1 MTVSKF
7 QPRCLLLVLSAL
19 LLVCTN
25 GLAQQEKNDEAK
37 PRNPARE
44 ITKLKSRFGKQLL
57 QLTEQYREAEAGT
70 ERDKVV
76 ANRREFEVEIT
87 NQVLELTRARDDA
100 NRNIRDLVWYINRTK
115 GEAREN
121 VFTELITE
129 YTDSERL
136 TRLVTE
142 LGRGNRL
149 SEQTETWLR
158 QIIEK
163 SSNEKVQAVATF
175 ELASYLEQVRELAA
189 YSEDEEYLSERTE
202 EQLNTE
208 IESLLNQCQ
217 EKFADVATRNTTIG
231 RLATAKLFAARIGVG
246 KPAPEIEGVDLDGVA
261 FKLSDYRGKVVM
273 IDFWGDW

>member
-1 MTVSKF
+1 MGDLPPNPEECGIAIPENSFHAKRKRPMTVSKF

-37 PRNPARE
+37 PKNPARE

-57 QLTEQYREAEAGT
+57 QLTEQYREAESGT

-115 GEAREN
+115 GQAREN
-121 VFTELITE
+121 LFTELITE

-142 LGRGNRL
+142 LGRANSL

-217 EKFADVATRNTTIG
+217 EKFADVAG
-231 RLATAKLFAARIGVG
+231 
-246 KPAPEIEGVDLDGVA
+246 
-261 FKLSDYRGKVVM
+261 
-273 IDFWGDW
+273 